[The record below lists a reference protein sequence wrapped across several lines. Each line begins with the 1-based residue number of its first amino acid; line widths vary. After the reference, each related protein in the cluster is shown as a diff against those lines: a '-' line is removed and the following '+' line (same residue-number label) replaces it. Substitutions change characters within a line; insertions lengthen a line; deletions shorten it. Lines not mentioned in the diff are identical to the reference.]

1 MYIHYYKLFCR
12 NLINVIE
19 ETKIANYKRQIL
31 NSDNKMK
38 TTWNIIKSEIGRKVK
53 NKDIH

>member
-19 ETKIANYKRQIL
+19 ETKIADYKRQIL